1 MGILRPSECPNDKGV
16 AYKMTTTTVTISYLP
31 MLCQALCMI
40 TAFGQGARRMKIGG
54 VSSCGF
60 QWGLDMIPLDH
71 SDQYVLADTGLVPWE
86 IYLQDKDSTM
96 LDGKNPAA
104 H

>member
-1 MGILRPSECPNDKGV
+1 MGILWPSECPNDKGV
-16 AYKMTTTTVTISYLP
+16 AYKMTTTTVTILYLP
-31 MLCQALCMI
+31 MLCQAPFMT
-40 TAFGQGARRMKIGG
+40 TAYGQGTRRTKIGG

-60 QWGLDMIPLDH
+60 QWGVDMSVLNH
-71 SDQYVLADTGLVPWE
+71 SDRDVLADTGLVPWE

>member
-1 MGILRPSECPNDKGV
+1 
-16 AYKMTTTTVTISYLP
+16 
-31 MLCQALCMI
+31 
-40 TAFGQGARRMKIGG
+40 MKTCG
-54 VSSCGF
+54 VSGCVF
-60 QWGLDMIPLDH
+60 KWGLDMSALNHPDR
-71 SDQYVLADTGLVPWE
+71 DVLADTGLVPWE